1 MKKILIGTVGILLYK
16 YLPRSI
22 TFMPLGVSKAILCIA
37 MIIGY
42 FLLDEN
48 LRNLIKHK
56 FSYIKFFFCG
66 IGLWAVQSILM
77 TFLLTFIE
85 ALFGWT
91 MPVMLN
97 EQNVMSPWLYVPIAV
112 ILGPLTEEF
121 LFRGLFQEGLSGLSD
136 HKVWQVITII
146 LTSVFFGILHPIPA
160 QKVSAFITGLVFGFV
175 YYKKKDIR
183 YGCMLHIGNNF
194 MATMLS
200 YILTAVII

>member
-22 TFMPLGVSKAILCIA
+22 TFMPLDVSKAILCIA
-37 MIIGY
+37 MIVGY

-77 TFLLTFIE
+77 TFFLTFIE

-112 ILGPLTEEF
+112 ILGP
-121 LFRGLFQEGLSGLSD
+121 
-136 HKVWQVITII
+136 
-146 LTSVFFGILHPIPA
+146 
-160 QKVSAFITGLVFGFV
+160 
-175 YYKKKDIR
+175 
-183 YGCMLHIGNNF
+183 
-194 MATMLS
+194 
-200 YILTAVII
+200 